1 MGDTSVI
8 ARRLKD
14 GTAEFGRSGDGGY
27 FRNTGSRLLRCYQEP
42 EAVDYLFGLGQTMQI
57 GAVGSVHD
65 QKDLENSNPP
75 TGERFL
81 EAVTEQA
88 IFDEFPLVGHVYL
101 YDLDNEWYYVANG
114 SFKIKIPLRFLE
126 GKIESKVIDAVSL
139 LICKYMFTE
148 YRDKDNPFS
157 ELLDLEDC
165 KLGSISARNPIGY
178 LRNNY
183 YTVCDY
189 FDKWVAIRCDSD
201 YKSVTDILMRKK
213 TKDHEETYLWD
224 SGMQGMRLF

>member
-201 YKSVTDILMRKK
+201 YKSATGILMRKK
-213 TKDHEETYLWD
+213 TKDHEETYLCD
-224 SGMQGMRLF
+224 SVMQRMCLF

>member
-27 FRNTGSRLLRCYQEP
+27 FRNTGSRLFRWYQDP
-42 EAVDYLFGLGQTMQI
+42 RAVDYLFGLGQTMQI

-65 QKDLENSNPP
+65 QKDL
-75 TGERFL
+75 
-81 EAVTEQA
+81 
-88 IFDEFPLVGHVYL
+88 
-101 YDLDNEWYYVANG
+101 
-114 SFKIKIPLRFLE
+114 
-126 GKIESKVIDAVSL
+126 
-139 LICKYMFTE
+139 
-148 YRDKDNPFS
+148 DKDNPFS
-157 ELLDLEDC
+157 ELLDSEDC

-183 YTVCDY
+183 YTVYDC
-189 FDKWVAIRCDSD
+189 FDKWIVIRCDSD

-224 SGMQGMRLF
+224 SGMQVMRLF